1 MLKINNLLRY
11 QLAQAQVEQGKYLLA
26 DDKLQEKELSWEKQ
40 RKKVA
45 EVRKQKGDSLVQN
58 SEKKRRQQ
66 KR

>member
-1 MLKINNLLRY
+1 MKIHNLLRY

-26 DDKLQEKELSWEKQ
+26 DAKLQEKEISWEKQ
-40 RKKVA
+40 RKKA
-45 EVRKQKGDSLVQN
+45 TEVRKQKEDSLVRN

>member
-1 MLKINNLLRY
+1 MKIHNLLRY

-26 DDKLQEKELSWEKQ
+26 DAKLQEKEISWEKQ
-40 RKKVA
+40 RKKAA
-45 EVRKQKGDSLVQN
+45 EVRKQKEDSLVTN

>member
-1 MLKINNLLRY
+1 MKIHNLLRY

-26 DDKLQEKELSWEKQ
+26 DAKLQEKEISWEKQ
-40 RKKVA
+40 RKKAA
-45 EVRKQKGDSLVQN
+45 EVRKQKEDSLVQN

>member
-1 MLKINNLLRY
+1 MKIYNLLRY

-26 DDKLQEKELSWEKQ
+26 DAKLQEKEISWEKQ
-40 RKKVA
+40 RKKAA
-45 EVRKQKGDSLVQN
+45 EVRKQKEDSLVQN